1 MSSILDEELEQNT
14 LKGKIKKIY
23 LNFTD
28 VKKFNITFFLLG
40 CIQLYFIAEL
50 IKSSSLIEKDKKN
63 YDNCYS
69 IISKHVIKKDS
80 IRICQILN
88 HQENFQGF
96 VYNLFF
102 TLIFSYSLIRE
113 VIKKKYMPISYW
125 FVSSLSILGYSLMTE
140 LDSFKFSLDSERDYT
155 STQILIISI
164 FSIVITFLIT
174 RQLWYRKIKIL
185 TILKFCSTYLFLY
198 ILLYSVTNSII
209 IHFHHSFVSGILS
222 LCFSDLDSKIDLYI
236 HAILLGIFIQ
246 GLNFFDIGE
255 ITMFYIDN
263 FPSPNF
269 NYMIFLNLSFFG
281 FLLLLYLFKKFLCKN
296 RKKQNRSSIELPLLN
311 LDPSYDQL

>member
-1 MSSILDEELEQNT
+1 MSSILSEEFEHNT

-23 LNFTD
+23 LDYTD
-28 VKKFNITFFLLG
+28 TKKYNLTFFLLG

-50 IKSSSLIEKDKKN
+50 IKSSNLIEKDKKN

-69 IISKHVIKKDS
+69 IISKHIIKKDS
-80 IRICQILN
+80 IKVCQFLN
-88 HQENFQGF
+88 HQENYQSF

-102 TLIFSYSLIRE
+102 TLIFSYCLIRE

-125 FVSSLSILGYSLMTE
+125 FISSLSILGYSLMTE

-164 FSIVITFLIT
+164 FSIIITFLLT
-174 RQLWYRKIKIL
+174 RQLWYKKIRMLSIF
-185 TILKFCSTYLFLY
+185 KFFSIYLFLY
-198 ILLYSVTNSII
+198 ILFYSVTNSII
-209 IHFHHSFVSGILS
+209 IHFHHSFVTGILS
-222 LCFSDLDSKIDLYI
+222 LCFSDFDSKIDLYV

-255 ITMFYIDN
+255 ITMFYISNIQAPD
-263 FPSPNF
+263 FRF
-269 NYMIFLNLSFFG
+269 MLFLNLSFFG
-281 FLLLLYLFKKFLCKN
+281 FLLIMHLFKKFICKN

-311 LDPSYDQL
+311 LTPSYDQL